1 MFTDSILIKLLIG
14 VVYGIFLGVVTISV
28 SKKLT
33 LKRTDDP
40 VKAAPIDTTLF
51 KIMAVVVGIIAS
63 CGLFGKEN
71 SKSASAL
78 YDNCSGSI
86 SCVLFGNK

>member
-14 VVYGIFLGVVTISV
+14 AAYGIFLGVVTIIV

-51 KIMAVVVGIIAS
+51 FITFCKI
-63 CGLFGKEN
+63 K
-71 SKSASAL
+71 
-78 YDNCSGSI
+78 
-86 SCVLFGNK
+86 